1 MAKSKDFDN
10 FATKVFRDSYGKE
23 KPKLVHQSEMD
34 DNRHPSPMP
43 IDVIVVDKND
53 IILAVPRK
61 AKLANSNLDQKSRRT
76 DGRLTPVDV
85 NLEEN
90 AGYSAEEHLTKGS
103 KPQNRRTKQL
113 RNDDNRQFGF
123 SFDADDD
130 KIVSSSDDSMSV
142 RDYSSGTARN
152 GTRLGKTPDGSDCE
166 PDLVYFCVD
175 HMKMCTSKKDRVKH
189 KHCNVETLSRKSS
202 GSRGSSKSPL
212 SSGK

>member
-10 FATKVFRDSYGKE
+10 FATKVFGDSYGKE
-23 KPKLVHQSEMD
+23 KPKLVPQSEID
-34 DNRHPSPMP
+34 DIRHPSPLP

-53 IILAVPRK
+53 NILAEPSK
-61 AKLANSNLDQKSRRT
+61 AKLANSNLGQKSRRT
-76 DGRLTPVDV
+76 NGRLTPVDV
-85 NLEEN
+85 CLEEN
-90 AGYSAEEHLTKGS
+90 PGYNAEEQLTKGV

-113 RNDDNRQFGF
+113 RNDDNSPFGF

-142 RDYSSGTARN
+142 TDYSSGTARN
-152 GTRLGKTPDGSDCE
+152 GTRRGTTPQGSDSE
-166 PDLVYFCVD
+166 PDFVYFCVD

-189 KHCNVETLSRKSS
+189 KHCNLETLSRKSS
-202 GSRGSSKSPL
+202 DSRSSSKSPL